1 MFIDSKYTKIFHS
14 NDLTQLKY
22 NELYDFAIAIRNHKN
37 IVSEYVNKNLLKY
50 LDYNMFSFL
59 TEMRET
65 YKGIIPSSFYKQL
78 YEQVFNCYQNKF
90 KAIQRNLLFEKITFL
105 GFEYYKRNTK
115 KHKKGDF
122 KKVSLKREN
131 SPLSICLSYLARY
144 GNENIVEYINSQLD
158 SVDDN
163 KKKFYNNILNCI
175 NKFGFERL
183 FSLALSKRNRIIKH
197 YQKKIIEFN
206 SLTFSGR
213 CRKIDIISYNKNYNS
228 IINSFVSLS
237 GLNRKSFDIPIKFN
251 KDYHG
256 NMKDFHDEKR
266 SYEYTITFNEKD
278 KQVNVHICK
287 DGKRYIPTVNE
298 NSNCIGIDVNVK
310 HNLFS
315 LSNGECYDYN
325 RKLVNDFCKL
335 STYLDKVKEKQEKG
349 KKDFKYK
356 VGRRYQL
363 KLDKLREKI
372 VKSNQELIS
381 NMCKTLQSNGI
392 THIVMENL
400 DNGFGKSYIKDKN
413 NEDINFNRVVKFLR
427 ISNLKAEVEHI
438 GRKYDIA
445 VSTVQ
450 SYYTSKMCPICGCIE
465 DENRPTQEEFSC
477 IECGHSGNADM
488 NAAINIKNRV
498 LEAVLREKLLKQMDN
513 GAYEPKSLKKEKV
526 KEALLSFRRNLIK
539 GSESRYIQN

>member
-1 MFIDSKYTKIFHS
+1 MFIDSKYTKIFKS

-22 NELYDFAIAIRNHKN
+22 NELHDFAIAIREYKN
-37 IVSEYVNKNLLKY
+37 TVSYYVNQNLLKY
-50 LDYNMFSFL
+50 LDYNIFSFSK
-59 TEMRET
+59 EMRET
-65 YKGIIPSSFYKQL
+65 YKGIIPSSFDGQLYKQI
-78 YEQVFNCYQNKF
+78 FICYQNKF
-90 KAIQRNLLFEKITFL
+90 KAIQRNLLFERITFL
-105 GFEYYKRNTK
+105 GFEFYKRNTK
-115 KHKKGDF
+115 KHKKGEL

-144 GNENIVEYINSQLD
+144 GNENIVDYINSQFD
-158 SVDDN
+158 NVDDK
-163 KKKFYNNILNCI
+163 KKKFYNNILSCI

-183 FSLALSKRNRIIKH
+183 FNLALSKRNRIIKH
-197 YQKKIIEFN
+197 YQKKIIEFK
-206 SLTFSGR
+206 SLSFRGR
-213 CRKIDIISYNKNYNS
+213 CRKSDIISYNKNYNS

-237 GLNRKSFDIPIKFN
+237 GLNRKSFYIPIKFN

-256 NMKDFHDEKR
+256 NMKDYHKKTND
-266 SYEYTITFNEKD
+266 YEYTITFNEKD

-287 DGKRYIPTVNE
+287 DGKRYIPTIDN
-298 NSNCIGIDVNVK
+298 NSNIVGIDVNVK

-315 LSNGECYDYN
+315 LSDGSSYDYN

-372 VKSNQELIS
+372 VKSNQQLIS
-381 NMCKTLQSNGI
+381 NMCKTLRSNGI
-392 THIVMENL
+392 THIVMESLN
-400 DNGFGKSYIKDKN
+400 NGFGKSYIKDKN
-413 NEDINFNRVVKFLR
+413 NEDINFNRIVKFIK

-438 GRKYDIA
+438 ARKYDIV

-450 SYYTSKMCPICGCIE
+450 PYYTSKMCPICGCIE
-465 DENRPTQEEFSC
+465 DENRPTQEDFSC
-477 IECGHSGNADM
+477 IECGHSGNADI
-488 NAAINIKNRV
+488 NAAINIRNRV
-498 LEAVLREKLLKQMDN
+498 SVTVLRSKLLKKLDN

-526 KEALLSFRRNLIK
+526 KEVLLSFRRNLIK
-539 GSESRYIQN
+539 GSESRYIQH

>member
-22 NELYDFAIAIRNHKN
+22 NELHDFAIAIREHKN

-50 LDYNMFSFL
+50 LDCNMFSFL

-65 YKGIIPSSFYKQL
+65 YKGIIPSSFDKQL
-78 YEQVFNCYQNKF
+78 YEQIFNCYQNKF
-90 KAIQRNLLFEKITFL
+90 KAIQRNLLFEKITFI
-105 GFEYYKRNTK
+105 GFEFYKRDTK
-115 KHKKGDF
+115 KHKKGEL
-122 KKVSLKREN
+122 KKVILKREN

-144 GNENIVEYINSQLD
+144 GNENIIEYINSQFD
-158 SVDDN
+158 NVDDK

-197 YQKKIIEFN
+197 YQKKVIEFN

-213 CRKIDIISYNKNYNS
+213 CRKTDIISYNKNYNS

-237 GLNRKSFDIPIKFN
+237 GLNRKSFHIPIKFN

-278 KQVNVHICK
+278 KQVNIHICK

-335 STYLDKVKEKQEKG
+335 STYLDNVKEKQEKG

-372 VKSNQELIS
+372 TKSNQQLIS
-381 NMCKTLQSNGI
+381 NMCKTLRSNGI
-392 THIVMENL
+392 THIIMENL
-400 DNGFGKSYIKDKN
+400 DNGFGKCYVKDKN
-413 NEDINFNRVVKFLR
+413 NDDINFNRIVKFLK

-465 DENRPTQEEFSC
+465 DENRTTQEDFSC
-477 IECGHSGNADM
+477 IECGHSLNADM

-498 LEAVLREKLLKQMDN
+498 LEAVLREKLLKKLDN
-513 GAYEPKSLKKEKV
+513 GAYEPKNLKKEKV

-539 GSESRYIQN
+539 GSESRYIQH

>member
-1 MFIDSKYTKIFHS
+1 MFIDSKYTKIFKS

-22 NELYDFAIAIRNHKN
+22 NELYDFAIAIREHKN
-37 IVSEYVNKNLLKY
+37 TVSEYVNKNLLKY
-50 LDYNMFSFL
+50 LDYNIFSFSK
-59 TEMRET
+59 EMRET
-65 YKGIIPSSFYKQL
+65 YKGIVSSSFDGELYKQI
-78 YEQVFNCYQNKF
+78 FICYQNKF
-90 KAIQRNLLFEKITFL
+90 KAIQRNLLFEKIIFL
-105 GFEYYKRNTK
+105 GFEFYKRDTK

-122 KKVSLKREN
+122 KKVILKREN

-144 GNENIVEYINSQLD
+144 GNENIIDYINSQFD
-158 SVDDN
+158 NVDDK

-197 YQKKIIEFN
+197 YQKKIIEFK

-213 CRKIDIISYNKNYNS
+213 CRKTDIISYNKNYNS

-256 NMKDFHDEKR
+256 NMKDFHKCSPDYR
-266 SYEYTITFNEKD
+266 YTITFNEKD

-315 LSNGECYDYN
+315 LSDGSAYDYN

-363 KLDKLREKI
+363 KLDKLREKM

-381 NMCKTLQSNGI
+381 NICKTLQSNGI

-413 NEDINFNRVVKFLR
+413 NEDINFNRVVNFLR
-427 ISNLKAEVEHI
+427 ISSLKAEFEHI

-465 DENRPTQEEFSC
+465 DENRINQEDFSC
-477 IECGHSGNADM
+477 IECGHSGNADI
-488 NAAINIKNRV
+488 NAAINIRNRV
-498 LEAVLREKLLKQMDN
+498 IEAVLREKLLKQMDN
-513 GAYEPKSLKKEKV
+513 GAYEPKDLKKEKV
-526 KEALLSFRRNLIK
+526 KEVLLSFRRNLVK
-539 GSESRYIQN
+539 GSESRYIQH

>member
-1 MFIDSKYTKIFHS
+1 M
-14 NDLTQLKY
+14 
-22 NELYDFAIAIRNHKN
+22 
-37 IVSEYVNKNLLKY
+37 
-50 LDYNMFSFL
+50 
-59 TEMRET
+59 
-65 YKGIIPSSFYKQL
+65 
-78 YEQVFNCYQNKF
+78 
-90 KAIQRNLLFEKITFL
+90 
-105 GFEYYKRNTK
+105 
-115 KHKKGDF
+115 
-122 KKVSLKREN
+122 
-131 SPLSICLSYLARY
+131 ARY
-144 GNENIVEYINSQLD
+144 GDENIVDYINSQFD
-158 SVDDN
+158 NVDDK

-183 FSLALSKRNRIIKH
+183 FNLALSKRNRIIKH
-197 YQKKIIEFN
+197 YQKKIIEFK
-206 SLTFSGR
+206 SLTFRGR
-213 CRKIDIISYNKNYNS
+213 CRKTDIISYNKNYNS

-256 NMKDFHDEKR
+256 NMKDYHKGNPD
-266 SYEYTITFNEKD
+266 YIYTITFNEKD

-287 DGKRYIPTVNE
+287 DGKRYIPTVDE
-298 NSNCIGIDVNVK
+298 NSNAIGIDVNVK

-315 LSNGECYDYN
+315 LSDGSSYDYN

-335 STYLDKVKEKQEKG
+335 SAYLDKVKEKQEKG

-381 NMCKTLQSNGI
+381 NICKTLRSNGI

-400 DNGFGKSYIKDKN
+400 DNGFGKSYVKDKN
-413 NEDINFNRVVKFLR
+413 NEDINFNRIVKFLR
-427 ISNLKAEVEHI
+427 ISNLKAEFEHI

-450 SYYTSKMCPICGCIE
+450 SFYTSKMCPICGCIE
-465 DENRPTQEEFSC
+465 DENRPTQEDFSC

-488 NAAINIKNRV
+488 NAAINIRNRV

-513 GAYEPKSLKKEKV
+513 GAYEPKNLKKEKV
-526 KEALLSFRRNLIK
+526 KEVLLSFRRNLIK
-539 GSESRYIQN
+539 GSESRYIQH